1 MDGGTL
7 GFQRWHCTSPS
18 PSSSRKR
25 VSLERQVLRME
36 VGAANLWKV
45 PSPHPFKAP
54 SPHPRKRSFLL
65 LPQRKTL
72 QMPFPNFLA
81 PEPSLQM
88 KQCHI
93 PPIYKTAQGGAA
105 LAVAGMGAR
114 ASPPL
119 PTVGTP
125 SQPPKGLTVFT
136 PAVTSWSV
144 KDSICPFGMRTLF
157 TPPTPRPGPPPV
169 LLEGTSN

>member
-45 PSPHPFKAP
+45 PSPHP
-54 SPHPRKRSFLL
+54 RKRPFFL

-81 PEPSLQM
+81 PEPCLQM
-88 KQCHI
+88 KQCRI
-93 PPIYKTAQGGAA
+93 PPVYKTAQSGAA

-119 PTVGTP
+119 PAVGTP

-136 PAVTSWSV
+136 PAITSWAV
-144 KDSICPFGMRTLF
+144 KDSICPFGMWTLF
-157 TPPTPRPGPPPV
+157 TAPTPRPGPLPV
-169 LLEGTSN
+169 PLEGTSN